1 MDKKTSNDHECCQC
15 RKKDRTAEEKKS
27 LINRLS
33 RIEGQIRGL
42 KDMVENDAYCTNILI
57 QVSAIQA
64 ALNAFNRELL
74 SNHIHTCVADNIR
87 AGDDS
92 VIDELTATLQ
102 KLMK

>member
-1 MDKKTSNDHECCQC
+1 MSECECC
-15 RKKDRTAEEKKS
+15 KKKKHREEKEYKQ
-27 LINRLS
+27 LINRLN
-33 RIEGQIRGL
+33 RIEGQVRGVRSML
-42 KDMVENDAYCTNILI
+42 ENDAYCTNILI